1 MTRKPLFTTTGKHR
15 HNMLPTRI
23 VSSLSGKLSTQGTA
37 DNEPGG
43 ECVVA
48 FGCLKIHSAPQQ
60 IECLLAAFEEPAN
73 DLERAN
79 PEHEDFSDIVRTRLS
94 KLGVL

>member
-1 MTRKPLFTTTGKHR
+1 MTRKPLFTTAGKHR
-15 HNMLPTRI
+15 HNMFTPRLI
-23 VSSLSGKLSTQGTA
+23 SSRSGKISTQGTT
-37 DNEPGG
+37 DNEPKGKSIAALG
-43 ECVVA
+43 CVN
-48 FGCLKIHSAPQQ
+48 IHSAPQQ

-79 PEHEDFSDIVRTRLS
+79 SEHEDFSDIVRTRLS